1 MAFAFALVLAS
12 PARAAAPPVNAYA
25 PQPGVEK
32 ASIVGFSGSPYVQR
46 AGGAGREDVRGLPAA
61 LPQAGH
67 GVGGSGGRVLI
78 LSRSGSLSPV
88 DHYALLMLVV

>member
-46 AGGAGREDVRGLPAA
+46 AGGAGREDVRGLPVK
-61 LPQAGH
+61 LSAGDSVH
-67 GVGGSGGRVLI
+67 TGSGGRVLI